1 MGVVFY
7 SCGCTMSNSEV
18 LSFIKNLDWENY
30 MDDPQLSDLVVK
42 LKDHIGSGGDDY
54 DYQLKLLVVGDGAVG
69 KTCALVTYATNE
81 FPEEYVPTVFDNRSI
96 ETTYEGKS
104 VLLQLWDTAGQEDYD
119 RLRPLSY
126 PGSDIILL
134 CYSTVNQAS
143 FEAITEKWQPEVEH
157 YADDVPLL
165 LVGTKLD
172 MREGKIADPHADG
185 FEPISTE
192 EGKELQEEIGAQGFV
207 ECSAKTRE
215 NLKELFETALKIAI
229 KNKKN

>member
-1 MGVVFY
+1 MGGVFIV
-7 SCGCTMSNSEV
+7 MSGEV

-42 LKDHIGSGGDDY
+42 LRDHIGSGGDDY

-143 FEAITEKWQPEVEH
+143 YEAITEKVRFFYFLFFKCMPFKCQSKYYAYPNFYHVCLVLILFFQWQPEVEH

-192 EGKELQEEIGAQGFV
+192 EV
-207 ECSAKTRE
+207 
-215 NLKELFETALKIAI
+215 
-229 KNKKN
+229 